1 MQTIKAQKTKYSGK
15 ALAVTAMFAALITA
29 ATAFIKIPAPLGY
42 AHAGDSVIY
51 LAACILP
58 APFGFIA
65 ASVGG
70 ALADLLSGYAVW
82 AIPTAVIKALN
93 VLPFFIARKYLQK
106 KGRDT
111 RILHP
116 LTLSMLLPATAVTSV
131 GYFAAN
137 MVLYD
142 SAAAWAEVPF
152 NLVQSAVGAVLF
164 IALALT
170 LDAVKFKQK
179 ISLK

>member
-1 MQTIKAQKTKYSGK
+1 
-15 ALAVTAMFAALITA
+15 
-29 ATAFIKIPAPLGY
+29 
-42 AHAGDSVIY
+42 
-51 LAACILP
+51 
-58 APFGFIA
+58 
-65 ASVGG
+65 
-70 ALADLLSGYAVW
+70 
-82 AIPTAVIKALN
+82 
-93 VLPFFIARKYLQK
+93 VLPFFLARKYLQK

-116 LTLSMLLPATAVTSV
+116 LPLAMLLPATAVTSV

>member
-93 VLPFFIARKYLQK
+93 VLPFFLARKYLQK

-111 RILHP
+111 RMRLGRRCRSIWCSQP
-116 LTLSMLLPATAVTSV
+116 SAPFCLSPWHSRSMR
-131 GYFAAN
+131 
-137 MVLYD
+137 
-142 SAAAWAEVPF
+142 
-152 NLVQSAVGAVLF
+152 
-164 IALALT
+164 
-170 LDAVKFKQK
+170 
-179 ISLK
+179 

>member
-15 ALAVTAMFAALITA
+15 ALAVTA
-29 ATAFIKIPAPLGY
+29 
-42 AHAGDSVIY
+42 

-93 VLPFFIARKYLQK
+93 VLPFFLARKYLQK

-116 LTLSMLLPATAVTSV
+116 LTLSMLLPTTAVTSV

-170 LDAVKFKQK
+170 LDAVKLKQK

>member
-82 AIPTAVIKALN
+82 AIPTAVIKAATRAFCIRSP
-93 VLPFFIARKYLQK
+93 LPCCCPPQ
-106 KGRDT
+106 
-111 RILHP
+111 P
-116 LTLSMLLPATAVTSV
+116 LR
-131 GYFAAN
+131 
-137 MVLYD
+137 
-142 SAAAWAEVPF
+142 
-152 NLVQSAVGAVLF
+152 QSA
-164 IALALT
+164 T
-170 LDAVKFKQK
+170 LPPTWFCTTQLRLGRRCRSIWCSQPSAPFCL
-179 ISLK
+179 SPWHSRSTR

>member
-1 MQTIKAQKTKYSGK
+1 M
-15 ALAVTAMFAALITA
+15 
-29 ATAFIKIPAPLGY
+29 
-42 AHAGDSVIY
+42 
-51 LAACILP
+51 
-58 APFGFIA
+58 
-65 ASVGG
+65 
-70 ALADLLSGYAVW
+70 LSGYAVW

-116 LTLSMLLPATAVTSV
+116 LPLAMLLPTTAVTSV

-142 SAAAWAEVPF
+142 SAAAWAEMPF

>member
-82 AIPTAVIKALN
+82 AIPT
-93 VLPFFIARKYLQK
+93 
-106 KGRDT
+106 
-111 RILHP
+111 
-116 LTLSMLLPATAVTSV
+116 
-131 GYFAAN
+131 
-137 MVLYD
+137 
-142 SAAAWAEVPF
+142 
-152 NLVQSAVGAVLF
+152 
-164 IALALT
+164 
-170 LDAVKFKQK
+170 
-179 ISLK
+179 

>member
-1 MQTIKAQKTKYSGK
+1 MQTLKVQKSKSAGK

-58 APFGFIA
+58 APFSFIA

-82 AIPTAVIKALN
+82 AIPTAIIKAMN
-93 VLPFFIARKYLQK
+93 VVPFFLARKALSRK
-106 KGRDT
+106 NRDT

-116 LTLSMLLPATAVTSV
+116 LTLAMLLPAAAVTSA

-142 SAAAWAEVPF
+142 TTAAWAEVPF
-152 NLVQSAVGAVLF
+152 NLVQSAVGSVLF
-164 IALALT
+164 IALAVT
-170 LDAVKFKQK
+170 LDAVKFKQR

>member
-1 MQTIKAQKTKYSGK
+1 MQTIKAQKSKYTGK
-15 ALAVTAMFAALITA
+15 TLAVTAMFASLITA

-42 AHAGDSVIY
+42 AHAGDSVVC
-51 LAACILP
+51 LAANILP

-93 VLPFFIARKYLQK
+93 VVPFFLARIVLQHK
-106 KGRDT
+106 NRDT

-116 LTLSMLLPATAVTSV
+116 LTLVMLLPSAAVTSL

-137 MVLYD
+137 MVLYGA
-142 SAAAWAEVPF
+142 AAAWAEVPF
-152 NLVQSAVGAVLF
+152 NLVQSAVGSVLF

-170 LDAVKFKQK
+170 LDAVKFKQRV
-179 ISLK
+179 SL

>member
-93 VLPFFIARKYLQK
+93 VLPFFLARKYLQK

-116 LTLSMLLPATAVTSV
+116 LTLAMLLPTTAVTSV
-131 GYFAAN
+131 GYFAA
-137 MVLYD
+137 
-142 SAAAWAEVPF
+142 
-152 NLVQSAVGAVLF
+152 
-164 IALALT
+164 
-170 LDAVKFKQK
+170 AVKFKQK